1 MDIMVNDNPI
11 LLIEDDNIDA
21 LTIQRAF
28 DDIGVEN
35 SLIHVYNGEEA
46 IRYLDDASNQKP
58 YFILLDLNMPKMNGH
73 EFLRAIKDNE
83 ELKQIP
89 VVVLTTSKDKKDI
102 SKSFDLNVAGYLVK
116 TFDYDKFV
124 EIMRAVQRYWKLSQ
138 TPAKVHNF

>member
-1 MDIMVNDNPI
+1 MRHNAPI
-11 LLIEDDNIDA
+11 LLIEDDSIDA

-28 DDIGVEN
+28 NDIGVGN
-35 SLIHVYNGEEA
+35 PLIHVNNGEQA
-46 IRYLDDASNQKP
+46 LNYLSDPAKKKP

-89 VVVLTTSKDKKDI
+89 VVVLTTSKDKADI
-102 SKSFDLNVAGYLVK
+102 SKSFELNVAGYLVK
-116 TFDYDKFV
+116 TFEYDKFV

-138 TPAKVHNF
+138 LPAKI